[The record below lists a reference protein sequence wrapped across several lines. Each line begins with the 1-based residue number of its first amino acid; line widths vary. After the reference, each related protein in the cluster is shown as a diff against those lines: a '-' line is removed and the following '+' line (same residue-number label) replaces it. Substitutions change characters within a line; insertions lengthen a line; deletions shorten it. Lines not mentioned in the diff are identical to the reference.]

1 MTDAERIVKL
11 EYAIQCAMKHPALP
25 AFIADKLRDALADA
39 QPAPA
44 PEDTGR
50 YDMMTEET

>member
-1 MTDAERIVKL
+1 MTDAECIVKL
-11 EYAIQCAMKHPALP
+11 EHAIRCAIKHPALP

-44 PEDTGR
+44 PDGTGH